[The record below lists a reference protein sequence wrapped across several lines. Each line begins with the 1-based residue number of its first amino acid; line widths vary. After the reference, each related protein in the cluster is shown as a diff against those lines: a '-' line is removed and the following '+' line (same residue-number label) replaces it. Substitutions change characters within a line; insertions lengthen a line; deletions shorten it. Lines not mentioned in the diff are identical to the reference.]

1 MLFRSPPLLR
11 TPIAP
16 PGLAL
21 LATLALSATACT
33 TETYETIDDANSTS
47 VALILRPAEFIGD
60 TPCSGAPGAM
70 RSYVATVRDLTN
82 PDVPFTL
89 PSSLPTPCSMGV
101 RFDEIDAGR
110 SYSVQIDGYEGF
122 ADEIGPAGW
131 FDGGAINYKALRS
144 GTRHMEDKGGTPLLP
159 RWLGSCGEGDEA
171 PTVAAEIGTTLIRGC
186 TSLVDTA
193 PGTTETA
200 VEVAPQ
206 DALGTLH
213 CAGKVPTGEL
223 AVASFDLLPQNGLAS
238 VLGVPCLDAP
248 FVQPYTGA
256 SLVPGTAVDFFVDA
270 HAEQGG
276 PVVWGA
282 TCSALVQAGL
292 TVRASCSPLS
302 DRGALR
308 IDITAVLGLLGISC
322 SGDIAAYDAALVAG
336 DVSLGQA
343 GVPCTDDVT
352 FGSLPPGDA
361 AAEVTIFTK
370 AGAPIFSLACA
381 AAVEPGRT
389 ANADC
394 TLQ

>member
-16 PGLAL
+16 RGLAL
-21 LATLALSATACT
+21 LATLALGATACT
-33 TETYETIDDANSTS
+33 TETYETIDDENSTS

-82 PDVPFTL
+82 PEVPFTL

-101 RFDEIDAGR
+101 RFDDIDAGR
-110 SYSVQIDGYEGF
+110 SYSVQIDGYEGL
-122 ADEIGPAGW
+122 AGEIGPTGW
-131 FDGGAINYKALRS
+131 FDGGATNYKALRS
-144 GTRHMEDKGGTPLLP
+144 GTRHMENKDGTPLVP

-186 TSLVDTA
+186 TPLVDTA

-206 DALGTLH
+206 DSLGLLH
-213 CAGKVPTGEL
+213 CAGEASSGEL

-238 VLGVPCLDAP
+238 VLGVPCLEAP
-248 FVQPYTGA
+248 FVQPYSGA
-256 SLVPGTAVDFFVDA
+256 SLVPGTAVEFFVDA

-282 TCSALVQAGL
+282 TCSALVQGGL
-292 TVRASCSPLS
+292 TVRAACTPLS

-308 IDITAVLGLLGISC
+308 IDITAVLALLGVEC
-322 SGDIAAYDAALVAG
+322 SGDIAGYDAALVAG
-336 DVSLGQA
+336 DVSLSQA
-343 GVPCTDDVT
+343 GVLCTEDVT
-352 FGSLPPGDA
+352 FGPLPPGDA

-389 ANADC
+389 ANAVC